1 MAYQVLARKYRPQR
15 FADVAGQDHVTVTL
29 INALAQNRIAHGY
42 IFSGHRGIG
51 KTTIARILAMAL
63 NCRNAIGSAVRPTP
77 EPCEVCESCT
87 EIRAGNAVDVIEI
100 DAATNRGIDEIRELR
115 DAARYRP
122 ARDKYKIYI
131 LDEAHQITDAAF
143 NALLKTLEEPPD
155 HIVFMMATT
164 QPEDIPQTV
173 RSRCQHFSF
182 HAVKLVDILGELR
195 GIAEREGVDADESA
209 LSLLAEAGDGSMRDA
224 LSIMDQAIASA
235 PIEDGRPR
243 LDAGQIRE
251 LMGTVPNAV
260 FEKILEAVDGNRSAE
275 VITVAN
281 QLLDAGNSPA
291 QLARQFVRYL
301 RNTVIAKIAGIGV
314 DGAGAD
320 GVAGELLQISADEQ
334 RRAGRSAALFTEEE
348 LTRFLQVMLRTFDEL
363 GYRQEQRFH
372 FELGLLKLVHLRRL
386 LPIEEVLSQF
396 PVAGGS
402 RPGPG
407 VATPR
412 TVNAPAPGPSRNL
425 VSGAATARVLD
436 TGAAVVSK
444 PAFSPFERDQNK
456 RRFDEKAV
464 VATPMVAVVRPIA
477 VPMPVPVE
485 VSTPVS
491 MPVPAEMVLTE
502 ADVMGA
508 ALVEVGD
515 LAEAADPMIALTEG
529 LTEPAERPVPFPSAE
544 ALQGAAVD
552 ALSAAKNQDTATDA
566 LADAE
571 WTVKDGEVRVQTDL
585 SKTMLPMVINGEAE
599 KLVKNALRDAGAG
612 ALKLV
617 LLPGVKTAASPKKP
631 RAAKSGSAQ
640 AKAMDHPIVQRA
652 QTLFNAEIRTVIDLR
667 END

>member
-29 INALAQNRIAHGY
+29 MNALAQGRTAHGY

-63 NCRNAIGSAVRPTP
+63 NCRNAIGSELRPTP

-87 EIRAGNAVDVIEI
+87 EIRAGNSVDVIEI

-122 ARDKYKIYI
+122 ARDKFKIYI

-235 PIEDGRPR
+235 PTEDGRAR
-243 LDAGQIRE
+243 LDASQIRE

-260 FEKILEAVDGNRSAE
+260 FERILEAVDGNRSAE

-301 RNTVIAKIAGIGV
+301 RNCVIAKVAGIG
-314 DGAGAD
+314 AD
-320 GVAGELLQISADEQ
+320 GSGDVVAAELLQISADEQ
-334 RRAGRSAALFTEEE
+334 RRAGRSAALFGEEE

-386 LPIEEVLSQF
+386 LPVEELLSQF
-396 PVAGGS
+396 PTGTTGQAQRGGLAAK
-402 RPGPG
+402 PGS
-407 VATPR
+407 
-412 TVNAPAPGPSRNL
+412 AP
-425 VSGAATARVLD
+425 V
-436 TGAAVVSK
+436 AAVKQSASTIAVLEASASVVSAK
-444 PAFSPFERDQNK
+444 PAFSPFERNQK
-456 RRFDEKAV
+456 RFEERAPDAAV
-464 VATPMVAVVRPIA
+464 AHPVASQTAVAPVSVPVSVPVVAVVS
-477 VPMPVPVE
+477 VP
-485 VSTPVS
+485 SDATTPGMLQS
-491 MPVPAEMVLTE
+491 SSL
-502 ADVMGA
+502 
-508 ALVEVGD
+508 
-515 LAEAADPMIALTEG
+515 
-529 LTEPAERPVPFPSAE
+529 PSAE
-544 ALQGAAVD
+544 ALQKAAIE
-552 ALSAAKNQDTATDA
+552 ALTEAKSQESAADA

-571 WTVKDGEVRVQTDL
+571 WTVENDEIRVQTEL
-585 SKTMLPMVINGEAE
+585 SKTMLPMVINPEAE
-599 KLVKNALRDAGAG
+599 KIVRVALRSEG

-617 LLPGVKTAASPKKP
+617 LLPGTATAATAKKP
-631 RAAKSGSAQ
+631 RAPKTGSVQ
-640 AKAMDHPIVQRA
+640 AKALEHPVVQKA
-652 QTLFNAEIRTVIDLR
+652 QSLFHAEVRSVIDLR
-667 END
+667 EDD